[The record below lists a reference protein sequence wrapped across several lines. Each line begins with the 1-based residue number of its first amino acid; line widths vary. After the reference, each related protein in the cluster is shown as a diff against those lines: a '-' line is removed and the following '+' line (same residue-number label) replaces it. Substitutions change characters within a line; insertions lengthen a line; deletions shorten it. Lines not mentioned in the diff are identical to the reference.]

1 MHVEAVELQN
11 MFMGHDSAADI
22 LPHPG
27 DFVVG
32 GVDGVDADACENDP
46 VLLRH
51 LVGDVPL
58 QLIQIRRGHGVGH
71 LNMDRAHQ
79 HIRAV
84 AVQNQIIGPGNLWK
98 LRHGLLDPQAEL
110 AVHPLA
116 EDPGEGL
123 PQHIKAGFQNHKGD
137 HRAEPGLQRDLG
149 QQEDHRGNQ
158 GGRGNNRIVSRI
170 LAGGDQGIG
179 VDGFP
184 GLLHI
189 KAQGQLH
196 HHRHGDDHQGGCAVV
211 RLFRMDDLLDGL
223 HQGGDTG
230 IQDDDRNDG
239 GGDVLGPAVTV
250 GVLFVRLSAGQLG
263 ADDGD
268 DRGQGVGKVVH
279 RVQHHGNGVG
289 QQTHKGLEA
298 RQQQVGQDAQNT
310 RPHNDFFS
318 IHFSIPPSRYRFSI
332 STGPGLFYNLY
343 SIIFPGKL
351 QSEIFILHSRKNN
364 AILI

>member
-1 MHVEAVELQN
+1 MDN
-11 MFMGHDSAADI
+11 
-22 LPHPG
+22 
-27 DFVVG
+27 
-32 GVDGVDADACENDP
+32 
-46 VLLRH
+46 LLY
-51 LVGDVPL
+51 
-58 QLIQIRRGHGVGH
+58 
-71 LNMDRAHQ
+71 
-79 HIRAV
+79 
-84 AVQNQIIGPGNLWK
+84 
-98 LRHGLLDPQAEL
+98 
-110 AVHPLA
+110 
-116 EDPGEGL
+116 
-123 PQHIKAGFQNHKGD
+123 GFNK
-137 HRAEPGLQRDLG
+137 
-149 QQEDHRGNQ
+149 
-158 GGRGNNRIVSRI
+158 
-170 LAGGDQGIG
+170 
-179 VDGFP
+179 
-184 GLLHI
+184 
-189 KAQGQLH
+189 
-196 HHRHGDDHQGGCAVV
+196 
-211 RLFRMDDLLDGL
+211 
-223 HQGGDTG
+223 GGDTG

-351 QSEIFILHSRKNN
+351 QLEIFILHSRKNN